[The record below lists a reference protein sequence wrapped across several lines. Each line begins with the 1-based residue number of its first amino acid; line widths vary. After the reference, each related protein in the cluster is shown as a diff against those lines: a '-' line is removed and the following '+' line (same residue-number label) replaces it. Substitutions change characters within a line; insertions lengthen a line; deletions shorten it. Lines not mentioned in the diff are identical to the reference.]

1 MFAIQ
6 NKTNSALLQFGK
18 TFNVLIDILIY
29 IYIYIYKS
37 KTEKREFLDPRVT
50 NITPGRHKQK
60 GLNLLFFNFLSS
72 AWTLASW

>member
-29 IYIYIYKS
+29 IYIYINQRQKKES
-37 KTEKREFLDPRVT
+37 FWIREL
-50 NITPGRHKQK
+50 Q
-60 GLNLLFFNFLSS
+60 
-72 AWTLASW
+72 TLHPEGINKKA

>member
-29 IYIYIYKS
+29 IYLDEEKFENTKGVIRMCKS
-37 KTEKREFLDPRVT
+37 KKDRQH
-50 NITPGRHKQK
+50 NG
-60 GLNLLFFNFLSS
+60 
-72 AWTLASW
+72 

>member
-29 IYIYIYKS
+29 IYIYIYINQ
-37 KTEKREFLDPRVT
+37 R
-50 NITPGRHKQK
+50 QK
-60 GLNLLFFNFLSS
+60 KESFWIRGLQ
-72 AWTLASW
+72 TLHPEGINKKA

>member
-29 IYIYIYKS
+29 IYIYLDEEKCENTKGVIRICKS
-37 KTEKREFLDPRVT
+37 KKDRQH
-50 NITPGRHKQK
+50 NG
-60 GLNLLFFNFLSS
+60 
-72 AWTLASW
+72 